1 MLLHTIAKTGFEDY
15 FHRQSANN
23 NALFVSILILAV
35 TYLFLNPVIF
45 FFYLVYVGD
54 EVN

>member
-23 NALFVSILILAV
+23 NNALAFPVLWFFVSMLILAV
-35 TYLFLNPVIF
+35 T
-45 FFYLVYVGD
+45 
-54 EVN
+54 